1 MSADD
6 LVVDHKFKFTQLPVE
21 RQLLTDL
28 QPLSQLSPEQLQPLT
43 ELVLSFLAGQSAD
56 PDAEVAA
63 FSQAHGIGMKALKTM
78 LTALI
83 FFLSEALKRNLAA
96 ENVQEDLV
104 AFGIVCRMS
113 APHFLQCL

>member
-28 QPLSQLSPEQLQPLT
+28 QPLSQLTPEQLQPLT
-43 ELVLSFLAGQSAD
+43 ELVLSFLAGQAAD

-96 ENVQEDLV
+96 ENVHEDLV
-104 AFGIVCRMS
+104 AFGIV
-113 APHFLQCL
+113 FLVLIHVY